1 MSTILVNVPEKEKDF
16 FNSLLKKFKFKSHTI
31 SKEELEEAAIAKWI
45 EKGMKSKDIPLKELY
60 KFLKENGVNS

>member
-16 FNSLLKKFKFKSHTI
+16 FNSLMKKFKFKSHVL
-31 SKEELEEAAIAKWI
+31 SKEDLEDAAIAKWI